1 VYNNADGMVTMAG
14 EDASITIPAIFLTQT
29 DGQALNAAVTT
40 DPSIVVNIHCGTD
53 TNFPPNPC
61 TDGVTLVDSGEV
73 FLSGLSSGQ
82 DCNWAMSCSDAALVP
97 ALTFASFQIEAGFD
111 FLYLYNAV
119 NTAGDASM
127 DLHGGIGD
135 ATAPDATTP
144 VTVATGPVMVARY
157 VSDGWVDGEG
167 FLATLSCIEAVA
179 DCTNENLV
187 LDWAGNFHASGHA
200 VFGAQVVFSSDL
212 SEVQVVVADPLSGCV
227 GDESTGEASP
237 TGLINAADMVDKIA
251 LIQSGGC
258 HFTTKVENA
267 QNAGAVAVVVYNNAD
282 GMVNMAAAAG
292 MGGSIT
298 IPSIFI
304 TLADGQALS
313 DAVTADPSMIT
324 SLHCGPESLHMDSPC
339 DAGGLSMVDFGPIIL
354 GGLSSSNQ
362 LCQWGMT
369 CSNADQVVTVTF
381 SAFSVESNYDWLE
394 VYESADATGDYATRF
409 TGTNPDGLPWTST
422 GPTASLQ
429 YDSDGSVNGP
439 GFVGTFACAPPPPPP
454 SACTQAGG
462 VAVGA
467 GDTIT
472 MPPPGE
478 AMAVNQLC
486 TWTATCPDGQ
496 APELSFTAFDIE
508 AGWDYLYIDSTGDGS
523 YNMQESGGG
532 PSAPIAGSAASN
544 VYTYSSD
551 GWVDGTG
558 FTGTVACV
566 DAVPPPPPDP
576 CNGGMALSPGDTF
589 TSPNYPSNYL
599 DNRNCVWTMDC
610 PTGTPTVTFTTTAEV
625 TEACA
630 ATTSGTDDAACSA
643 VSNDGTEATCTSA
656 GACTYTAA
664 VAASVAFNLENYY
677 DYVHFDLTGNGQ
689 ADESLTGTNPEPNP
703 VTGSAGTPLLAAFM
717 SDSSSTRAGFEAT
730 FTCP

>member
-1 VYNNADGMVTMAG
+1 MVDKIALIQRGGCTFTTKVLNAQNAGAVAAIVYNNADGMVTMG
-14 EDASITIPAIFLTQT
+14 GDDA
-29 DGQALNAAVTT
+29 
-40 DPSIVVNIHCGTD
+40 
-53 TNFPPNPC
+53 
-61 TDGVTLVDSGEV
+61 
-73 FLSGLSSGQ
+73 
-82 DCNWAMSCSDAALVP
+82 
-97 ALTFASFQIEAGFD
+97 
-111 FLYLYNAV
+111 
-119 NTAGDASM
+119 
-127 DLHGGIGD
+127 
-135 ATAPDATTP
+135 
-144 VTVATGPVMVARY
+144 
-157 VSDGWVDGEG
+157 
-167 FLATLSCIEAVA
+167 
-179 DCTNENLV
+179 
-187 LDWAGNFHASGHA
+187 
-200 VFGAQVVFSSDL
+200 
-212 SEVQVVVADPLSGCV
+212 
-227 GDESTGEASP
+227 
-237 TGLINAADMVDKIA
+237 
-251 LIQSGGC
+251 
-258 HFTTKVENA
+258 
-267 QNAGAVAVVVYNNAD
+267 
-282 GMVNMAAAAG
+282 
-292 MGGSIT
+292 SIT

-313 DAVTADPSMIT
+313 DAVTADPSMIA

-381 SAFSVESNYDWLE
+381 NAFSVESNYDWLE

-478 AMAVNQLC
+478 AMAANQQC

-508 AGWDYLYIDSTGDGS
+508 AGYDFLYIDSTGDGS

-532 PSAPIAGSAASN
+532 PSAPITGSAASN

-551 GWVDGTG
+551 GVFDGTG

-566 DAVPPPPPDP
+566 APPPPDP
-576 CNGGMALSPGDTF
+576 CSGGMALSPGDTF
-589 TSPNYPSNYL
+589 SSPNYPSNYQN
-599 DNRNCVWTMDC
+599 NRNCVWTMDC
-610 PTGTPTVTFTTTAEV
+610 PTGTPTVTF
-625 TEACA
+625 
-630 ATTSGTDDAACSA
+630 S
-643 VSNDGTEATCTSA
+643 
-656 GACTYTAA
+656 
-664 VAASVAFNLENYY
+664 AFNLENNW
-677 DYVHFDLTGNGQ
+677 DFVHFDLTGNGQ

-703 VTGSAGTPLLAAFM
+703 VIGSAGTPVLAAFM
-717 SDSSSTRAGFEAT
+717 SDSSATRAGFEAT